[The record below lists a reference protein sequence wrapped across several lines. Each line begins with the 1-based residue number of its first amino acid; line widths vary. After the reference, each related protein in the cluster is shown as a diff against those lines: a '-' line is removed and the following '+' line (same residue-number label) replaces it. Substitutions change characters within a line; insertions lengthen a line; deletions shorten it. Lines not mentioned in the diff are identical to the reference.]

1 MNGADNVC
9 DQNKTTNDESNN
21 NNNNMK
27 SAKKSKLSSE
37 DEKSKDTIEHSIT
50 EGSNDFSLV
59 YKTEDTNL
67 KNGISDCLEVKE
79 YEKEK
84 CPQSHE

>member
-37 DEKSKDTIEHSIT
+37 DEKSKDNIEHSIM

-59 YKTEDTNL
+59 YKKEDPNL
-67 KNGISDCLEVKE
+67 KNAISDCLEVKE